1 MVTGINLLILMNNKQ
16 FYIKAKNGK
25 IGPLTYDELFN
36 QELNHNSSIWF
47 TGAADWDKLK
57 NIHELKE
64 LFDSIPPS
72 TREGVFQ
79 KYKLILWFLI
89 VLGLSIA
96 AYFILSKYPV
106 KEDIPKILTIEET
119 NSKFS
124 PGVFLI
130 RHEYAFRISIG
141 GEDYYFNKYDKETGE
156 IGEIKT
162 LDEVKKEPIIIWGTG
177 FLLDSLGRILT
188 CKHLV
193 DVRPIASD
201 MLKIK
206 ERIKDWVHEQ
216 LLSNTIL
223 RTQLINLNIGW
234 NHDDLNTD
242 RDFIFTDTIRVE
254 EHQYISYRIDSLSK
268 EIENYKKSINDLNSP
283 DFVITKKTFLF
294 GIFKNGFQSTD
305 FSNPIEC
312 KSTKIS
318 DDENIDLAIV
328 EPINGVSALGNVV
341 PVSLDRLNN
350 SDKRKLNL
358 DEPLRMIGF
367 NDGLILAKTSS
378 GIKSQITEGR
388 VTQNDDQYKIL
399 YSIASLPGSSG
410 SPILDEYGNLV
421 SVNFA
426 GRSNS
431 QSFNFGISP
440 YFVYQFI
447 KM

>member
-1 MVTGINLLILMNNKQ
+1 MNNKQ
-16 FYIKAKNGK
+16 YYIKTKNGK
-25 IGPLTYDELFN
+25 IGPLTYDDLFN
-36 QELNHNSSIWF
+36 QVINHNTIIWF

-64 LFDSIPPS
+64 LFESIPPS
-72 TREGVFQ
+72 TGTGGFQ
-79 KYKLILWFLI
+79 KYKLALWCLI

-96 AYFILSKYPV
+96 GYLIYSKYPI
-106 KEDIPKILTIEET
+106 KESTPETLTIEET
-119 NSKFS
+119 NEKFS

-141 GEDYYFNKYDKETGE
+141 GEDYYFNHYDKETGQ
-156 IGEIKT
+156 IGDIKT
-162 LDEVKKEPIIIWGTG
+162 LEEVKKEPLVIWGTG

-188 CKHLV
+188 CKHIV
-193 DVRPIASD
+193 DVRPSETEMI
-201 MLKIK
+201 KIK
-206 ERIKDWVHEQ
+206 ESLKDFIQDQ
-216 LLSNTIL
+216 LLSATNTRNYL
-223 RTQLINLNIGW
+223 VNYYNTYINNI
-234 NHDDLNTD
+234 TD
-242 RDFIFTDTIRVE
+242 PFWVDSFTTYAKENFR
-254 EHQYISYRIDSLSK
+254 SKIDSVQD
-268 EIENYKKSINDLNSP
+268 EIESCRKAIIDINAPTLL
-283 DFVITKKTFLF
+283 VTKKTFLF
-294 GIFKNGFQSTD
+294 GIFKNGFQSND

-318 DDENIDLAIV
+318 EDENIDLAII
-328 EPINGVSALGNVV
+328 EPIDGVNSLSSIK
-341 PVSLDRLNN
+341 PVSLARLK
-350 SDKRKLNL
+350 DPEKRKLNL
-358 DEPLRMIGF
+358 DEPLRMIGY
-367 NDGLILAKTSS
+367 NDGLFLAKTSS

-447 KM
+447 K